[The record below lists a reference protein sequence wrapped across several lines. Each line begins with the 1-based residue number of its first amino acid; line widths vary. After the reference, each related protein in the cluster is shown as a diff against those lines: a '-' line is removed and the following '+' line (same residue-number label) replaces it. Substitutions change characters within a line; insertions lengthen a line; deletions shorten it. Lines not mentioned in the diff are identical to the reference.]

1 MVNLLARLQ
10 MQFVLIK
17 WKKNKIKHFF
27 EDIVIDQ
34 NDKNLFKKFTSHL
47 YLTLDRKLNVPIMDI
62 IFDVILQM
70 KNELG

>member
-1 MVNLLARLQ
+1 ME
-10 MQFVLIK
+10 
-17 WKKNKIKHFF
+17 KNKIKHFF

-47 YLTLDRKLNVPIMDI
+47 FLTLDRKLNVPIMDI
-62 IFDVILQM
+62 IFDVVSQM

>member
-1 MVNLLARLQ
+1 ME
-10 MQFVLIK
+10 
-17 WKKNKIKHFF
+17 KNKIKHFF

-62 IFDVILQM
+62 IFDVILCTCRILHTD
-70 KNELG
+70 NEQ

>member
-1 MVNLLARLQ
+1 ME
-10 MQFVLIK
+10 
-17 WKKNKIKHFF
+17 KNKIKHFF

-34 NDKNLFKKFTSHL
+34 NDKKLFKKFTSHL
-47 YLTLDRKLNVPIMDI
+47 FLTLDRKLNVPIMDI

>member
-1 MVNLLARLQ
+1 MNLLARLQ

-17 WKKNKIKHFF
+17 WKKQNKTFF
-27 EDIVIDQ
+27 EGIVIDQ
-34 NDKNLFKKFTSHL
+34 NDKKLFKKFTSHL
-47 YLTLDRKLNVPIMDI
+47 YLTLGRKLDVPIMDI